1 MSEDQ
6 QAGAGA
12 AAAAHPPYSEAAA
25 AYPPADEF
33 RQGQGWDEQA
43 EGYSEEAEE
52 EEEDEQAAWEAEQE
66 PFYFDEDAEVD
77 AHLRLRAQRRREAR
91 GASLCWLI
99 DGVMTYCMMLPLMS
113 VICLTFTHE

>member
-6 QAGAGA
+6 NAGAGVAVAAHPPYAAGAGA
-12 AAAAHPPYSEAAA
+12 DYSEAAA

-33 RQGQGWDEQA
+33 GQEQGWDQQA
-43 EGYSEEAEE
+43 EGYGGEE
-52 EEEDEQAAWEAEQE
+52 EEEEMEDDEQAMWEAEQE

-91 GASLCWLI
+91 GALLWCLFGLI
-99 DGVMTYCMMLPLMS
+99 GDG
-113 VICLTFTHE
+113 